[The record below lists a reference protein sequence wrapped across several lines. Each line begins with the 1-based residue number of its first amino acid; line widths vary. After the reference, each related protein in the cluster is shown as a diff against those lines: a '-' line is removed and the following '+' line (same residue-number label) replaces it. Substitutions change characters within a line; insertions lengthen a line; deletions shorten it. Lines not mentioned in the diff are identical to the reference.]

1 MRDLA
6 YVRQEDATP
15 CVKLLFL
22 FKGMICIYT
31 GNKDLALEISDVI
44 LLPFTLDI
52 PHTFIPFIS
61 FALSLSPSRTL
72 SQLVPLSCK
81 HTPPSLFSFLNTF
94 ARTCRLLSKGQN
106 DTQ

>member
-6 YVRQEDATP
+6 YVLQEDATP

-31 GNKDLALEISDVI
+31 RNKDLALEISDVI

-61 FALSLSPSRTL
+61 FTLTLPNTIPTSTSLTQTYPAI
-72 SQLVPLSCK
+72 PL
-81 HTPPSLFSFLNTF
+81 
-94 ARTCRLLSKGQN
+94 LLHKYFCSYLQAPLQG
-106 DTQ
+106 TE